1 MGKEAKKKNDS
12 GSNQRSFRLLG
23 KSQVCYV
30 SKLTLNCINSD
41 LDHLLKCA

>member
-23 KSQVCYV
+23 EKS
-30 SKLTLNCINSD
+30 S
-41 LDHLLKCA
+41 LLR